1 MATSDLQGALEQAS
15 FKADDQTERTLA
27 RLILQQLEDPSGDI
41 SSLAVKWCAAARL
54 PVVHSPGGRAVRRT
68 EWGPRGGSLALLV
81 QRVSAAHVEDLVDAL
96 CTKLLSGKREQERD
110 VAAIGLKTVVTDL
123 PSGAVAT
130 LVVRRL
136 CPKLVAGV
144 QRKARRAARRSS
156 QACPARRRRP
166 DALAACR
173 SRMTS

>member
-1 MATSDLQGALEQAS
+1 MDS
-15 FKADDQTERTLA
+15 
-27 RLILQQLEDPSGDI
+27 
-41 SSLAVKWCAAARL
+41 
-54 PVVHSPGGRAVRRT
+54 
-68 EWGPRGGSLALLV
+68 
-81 QRVSAAHVEDLVDAL
+81 L

-144 QRKARRAARRSS
+144 QRKARRAARCSLRP
-156 QACPARRRRP
+156 CPACRRRP
-166 DALAACR
+166 EALGACR
-173 SRMTS
+173 SRTTS